1 MLLKPRISYVAMVRQ
16 NKKQLGA
23 LICTAPVAD
32 RRADFVSRYFA
43 PCHGIPEDPVTGSAH
58 CSLVPYWSERL
69 GRPDRELHALQIL
82 ARGGELFCRDR
93 GNRVEITGRVVKYME
108 GTVFL

>member
-16 NKKQLGA
+16 NKKKLGA
-23 LICTAPVAD
+23 LLCTAPVAD

-43 PCHGIPEDPVTGSAH
+43 PCHGIPEDPATGSAH
-58 CSLVPYWSERL
+58 CSLVPYWFERL
-69 GRPDRELHALQIL
+69 GRPDRELHALQIS

-93 GNRVEITGRVVKYME
+93 GNRVEITGREVEYME